1 MRNRPPD
8 PRTAAAWPFFSRP
21 DGKPLALAHQGGA
34 FDPENVG
41 IPNTLAAFRHAVH
54 DLGLG
59 HIETDVRATADGV
72 AVIIHNETLDGLT
85 DGFGPVADYTFADL
99 ERLRV
104 GGREP
109 IPTLAQALAEFPDTF
124 FNVDLKVDEV
134 LEPALTAITEAGA
147 ERRVCIASFSER
159 RIRRAVRRSKQR
171 FACSQSRIGILLV
184 VLCPSWRWLRPIV
197 RALAGPGAAL
207 QVPEMRGP
215 FRVVSAR
222 SVRRAH
228 ALGKHVQ
235 VWTVDEESDMRRL
248 MAFGVDGLITDR
260 PDVAVRVVGGGPDA
274 HGIDPAPTGG

>member
-1 MRNRPPD
+1 MKNRPPD
-8 PRTAAAWPFFSRP
+8 PRTAAAWPFFTQTGDRTV
-21 DGKPLALAHQGGA
+21 ALAHQGGA
-34 FDPENVG
+34 FDPDNVG

-54 DLGLG
+54 DLGIS

-72 AVIIHNETLDGLT
+72 AVIIHNESLDGLT
-85 DGFGPVADYTFADL
+85 DGSGPVAGCTFADL
-99 ERLRV
+99 ERFRV

-134 LEPALTAITEAGA
+134 LEPALAAIAEARA

-159 RIRRAVRRSKQR
+159 RIRRAVRRSHKR
-171 FACSQSRIGILLV
+171 IACSHSRVGILLV
-184 VLCPSWRWLRPIV
+184 VLSPSWRWLRPLV

-207 QVPEMRGP
+207 QVPEKQGP

-235 VWTVDEESDMRRL
+235 VWTIDEESDMRRL
-248 MAFGVDGLITDR
+248 MTWGVDGLVTDR
-260 PDVAVRVVGGGPDA
+260 PDVAMRVVGDGG
-274 HGIDPAPTGG
+274 

>member
-1 MRNRPPD
+1 MARTPD
-8 PRTAAAWPFFSRP
+8 PRNAAAWPFFDRV
-21 DGKPLALAHQGGA
+21 DGQPLVLAHQGGA
-34 FDPENVG
+34 FDPDNVG

-54 DLGLG
+54 DLGVG

-72 AVIIHNETLDGLT
+72 AVVIHDETLDGVT
-85 DGFGPVADYTFADL
+85 DGFGPIADYTFADL

-124 FNVDLKVDEV
+124 FNIDLKVDEV
-134 LEPALTAITEAGA
+134 LEPALAAIAEAGA

-159 RIRRAVRRSKQR
+159 RIRRAVRRSQQR
-171 FACSQSRIGILLV
+171 FACSHSRLGILLV
-184 VLCPSWRWLRPIV
+184 VLSPSWRWLRPLV

-228 ALGKHVQ
+228 ALGKQVQ
-235 VWTVDEESDMRRL
+235 VWTVDEEPDIRRL
-248 MAFGVDGLITDR
+248 AALGVDGVVTDR
-260 PDVAVRVVGGGPDA
+260 PDVAVRILGGGPTA
-274 HGIDPAPTGG
+274 HGLDAPEHE

>member
-1 MRNRPPD
+1 MARTPD
-8 PRTAAAWPFFSRP
+8 PRTAAAWPYFAREADRP
-21 DGKPLALAHQGGA
+21 VVLAHQGGA
-34 FDPENVG
+34 FDPDNVG

-54 DLGLG
+54 DLGVT

-72 AVIIHNETLDGLT
+72 AVIIHDETLDGLT
-85 DGFGPVADYTFADL
+85 DGFGPVAEYTLADL

-104 GGREP
+104 GGRDP
-109 IPTLAQALAEFPDTF
+109 IPTLAEALAAFPDTF

-134 LEPALTAITEAGA
+134 LEPALAAITETGA
-147 ERRVCIASFSER
+147 QGRVCIASFSER
-159 RIRRAVRRSKQR
+159 RIRRAVRSSQER
-171 FACSQSRIGILLV
+171 FACSHSRLGILLV
-184 VLCPSWRWLRPIV
+184 VLSPSWRWLRPLV

-228 ALGKHVQ
+228 ALGKQVQ

-248 MAFGVDGLITDR
+248 IALGVDGLVTDR
-260 PDVAVRVVGGGPDA
+260 PDVAVRMLGDGPGAQPLDA
-274 HGIDPAPTGG
+274 PESG

>member
-1 MRNRPPD
+1 MTTRKPD
-8 PRTAAAWPFFSRP
+8 PRTAAAWPFFTQLGDRTV
-21 DGKPLALAHQGGA
+21 ALAHQGGA
-34 FDPENVG
+34 FDPDNVG

-54 DLGLG
+54 DLGIS
-59 HIETDVRATADGV
+59 HIETDVQATSDGV

-85 DGFGPVADYTFADL
+85 DGFGPVAECTLADL
-99 ERLRV
+99 ERFRV

-134 LEPALTAITEAGA
+134 LEPALAAIAAAGA
-147 ERRVCIASFSER
+147 EARVCIASFSER
-159 RIRRAVRRSKQR
+159 RIRRAVRRSKGR
-171 FACSQSRIGILLV
+171 IACSHSRIGILLV
-184 VLCPSWRWLRPIV
+184 VLSPSWRWLRPLV

-235 VWTVDEESDMRRL
+235 VWTIDEETDMRRL
-248 MAFGVDGLITDR
+248 MTLGVDGLVTDR
-260 PDVAVRVVGGGPDA
+260 PDVAVRVVGGGPQASGLDA
-274 HGIDPAPTGG
+274 PALG